1 MLLKEGKKDLLNYY
15 VFDNRT
21 NAGIYAAEDIAKA
34 ILALLEEKSE
44 INMIFAAAPSQNE
57 TLAELLK
64 RKEIPW
70 NRINA
75 FHMDEYMGLPGDA
88 PQSFGRFLRE
98 AIFDKAD
105 FKSVHYINGNA
116 EDIDEECARYSQ
128 LLTQYPV
135 DIVCLGIGENGHI
148 AFNDPGVAD
157 FGDSRLVKP
166 VYLDEIC
173 RMQQVNDGC
182 FASLQ
187 DVPMLALTLTI
198 PALVRAKY
206 LFCTDPAATKKNAVN
221 ETINGAISENCP
233 ATIMRKHGAAYLY
246 CDSLSGADLL

>member
-1 MLLKEGKKDLLNYY
+1 MLLKQGKKDNLNYY
-15 VFDNRT
+15 VFDNRAH
-21 NAGIYAAEDIAKA
+21 AGNFAAENIVKA
-34 ILALLEEKSE
+34 ILSLLEEKAE
-44 INMIFAAAPSQNE
+44 LNIIFAAAPSQNE
-57 TLAELLK
+57 TLAELLQ

-88 PQSFGRFLRE
+88 PQSFGRFLGE
-98 AIFDKAD
+98 AIFSKAD
-105 FKSVHYINGNA
+105 FKAVHYINGNA
-116 EDIDEECARYSQ
+116 GDIQEECARYSK
-128 LLTQYPV
+128 LLTEYPV

-157 FGDSRLVKP
+157 FEDTQLVKP
-166 VYLDEIC
+166 VYLDDIC

-182 FASLQ
+182 FASLEE
-187 DVPMLALTLTI
+187 VPVQALTLII

-206 LFCTDPAATKKNAVN
+206 LFCTVPAATKRNAVN

-233 ATIMRKHGAAYLY
+233 ATIMRRHQAAYLY